1 MTGAKVTLRSWRR
14 ILALGLAAGMAATA
28 IPMQLMAVQETVQE
42 SQTTGSVTEGYAS
55 ERIDNGY
62 TKISAGYALPEYTG
76 GDIEYPIKD
85 ICTSTDAVF
94 TDDYG
99 YTSAVQIGER
109 GSIELELNV
118 VADGI
123 YYMCFDYLADS
134 DTILPV
140 EAQFMID
147 GDFPFYEMRQQV
159 LESQWSTPQQKSYDS
174 YGNEVVG
181 IPDKVY
187 EWQNK
192 YIMDSTYRYSGPLG
206 IELTKGRHTV
216 TVTLKEGTL
225 LLGNFKLTAKPQ
237 VEAYTGSERAEG
249 DGFIEIQA
257 ENFTYRNAS
266 SIHATCEYDPN
277 LYPYQAGN
285 RIMNTVDSTSFS
297 EGGQQ
302 ISYQFTVEKEG
313 NYYLAFHYSQ
323 SDKSD
328 FPVFMNIRIDGE
340 LPNTE
345 FENCAFAY
353 KKDYNLYTLLDSE
366 GNKIS
371 VPLGAGQHTISMQ
384 ISMEPLRN
392 ALETIEQIMGKV
404 NDLSLEVTKVAGTNK
419 DKYRDFSL
427 ESYISGI
434 GDTLIQWADELAA
447 VMEEAR
453 TYNPDKKKIAA
464 FSSISIAENQ
474 LRSLAK
480 KPDELIYRIDELA
493 TSTSSVNQHLA
504 NLIDSLNGN
513 DFSLDSIYLY
523 QEDAAKQLPRH
534 KNVFVKA
541 GLGIVRFCTSF
552 GKQAYSSSNTNPEHL
567 QVSVNRS
574 RQHLEIM
581 QQMITEE
588 FTPQT
593 GIEVDLSL
601 MPDQTKLVLANASGD
616 SPDVATGVNYSI
628 PFELGIRGALKD
640 LTQFDDFAEVAG
652 RYTEGLLMPYVID
665 DSVYA
670 IPETMNFQ
678 VLFYRKDILDKLGL
692 EVPDTLEDVEAML
705 PDLQMRGLNFYYPTA
720 RTVGMKTFLDTT
732 PIIFQSGGRLYDT
745 YVEDVT
751 ITSEEV
757 VEGFTTLTNLFTIY
771 NLPKDVPNF
780 YQHFRNGDYPIGISD
795 FGTYNLI
802 SNAAPEIDGS
812 WGVALIPG
820 VKDENGEVMRYSS
833 AGAESTFLF
842 NSTPER
848 EEQAWEFVKWWSS
861 AQVQAEFG
869 QRLQITYGDEYYWNT
884 ANCEAFAQL
893 PWDSDDKEVISE
905 QLTWTMEAPRALASY
920 MVERELSDAYNLVV
934 LGAKSANVREALDDA
949 QKNIKRET
957 LRKQEEFGYIEN
969 GVTVKEY
976 EVPTIEKVHE
986 IIQNSKAQKGRQVS
1000 YDSNR
1005 TAVKK
1010 RQKDK
1015 SSQTRTWQ

>member
-1 MTGAKVTLRSWRR
+1 MRKRKMAGAKVTLHSWRR

-28 IPMQLMAVQETVQE
+28 IPLQLMAAQETVQE
-42 SQTTGSVTEGYAS
+42 SQATGSVTEGYAS

-62 TKISAGYALPEYTG
+62 TKISAGYTLPEYTG

-109 GSIELELNV
+109 GSVELELDV
-118 VADGI
+118 AADGI

-206 IELTKGRHTV
+206 IKLTKGRHTV

-225 LLGNFKLTAKPQ
+225 LLGDFKLTAKPQ
-237 VEAYTGSERAEG
+237 VEAYTGSEKAAG

-257 ENFTYRNAS
+257 EDFTYRNAS

-371 VPLGAGQHTISMQ
+371 VPLSAGEHTISMQ

-427 ESYISGI
+427 ESYIPGI
-434 GDTLIQWADELAA
+434 GDTLTQWADELAA

-493 TSTSSVNQHLA
+493 TSSSSVNQHLA

-523 QEDAAKQLPRH
+523 QEDATKQLPRH

-957 LRKQEEFGYIEN
+957 LRKLEEFGYIEN

-986 IIQNSKAQKGRQVS
+986 IIQNSKAQKGGR
-1000 YDSNR
+1000 
-1005 TAVKK
+1005 
-1010 RQKDK
+1010 
-1015 SSQTRTWQ
+1015 

>member
-28 IPMQLMAVQETVQE
+28 IPLQLMAVQE

-109 GSIELELNV
+109 GSVELELDIA
-118 VADGI
+118 ADGI

-237 VEAYTGSERAEG
+237 VEAYTGSEKAAG

-257 ENFTYRNAS
+257 EDFTYRNAS

-427 ESYISGI
+427 ESYIPGI

-957 LRKQEEFGYIEN
+957 LRKLEEFGYIEN

-986 IIQNSKAQKGRQVS
+986 IIQNSKAQKGGR
-1000 YDSNR
+1000 
-1005 TAVKK
+1005 
-1010 RQKDK
+1010 
-1015 SSQTRTWQ
+1015 

>member
-1 MTGAKVTLRSWRR
+1 MAGAKVTLHSWRR

-28 IPMQLMAVQETVQE
+28 IPLQLMAAQETVQE

-62 TKISAGYALPEYTG
+62 TKISAGYTLPEYTG
-76 GDIEYPIKD
+76 GDIEYPMKD

-109 GSIELELNV
+109 GSVELELDIA
-118 VADGI
+118 ADGI

-257 ENFTYRNAS
+257 EDFTYRNAS

-427 ESYISGI
+427 ESYIPGI
-434 GDTLIQWADELAA
+434 GDTLTQWADELAA

-523 QEDAAKQLPRH
+523 QEDAAKQLPKH

-893 PWDSDDKEVISE
+893 PWDSDDKEVISK

-957 LRKQEEFGYIEN
+957 LRKLEEFGYIEN

-986 IIQNSKAQKGRQVS
+986 IIQNSKAQKGGR
-1000 YDSNR
+1000 
-1005 TAVKK
+1005 
-1010 RQKDK
+1010 
-1015 SSQTRTWQ
+1015 

>member
-1 MTGAKVTLRSWRR
+1 MRKRKMTGAEVTLRSWRR

-257 ENFTYRNAS
+257 EDFTYRNAS

-427 ESYISGI
+427 ESYIPGI
-434 GDTLIQWADELAA
+434 GDTLTQWADELAA

-523 QEDAAKQLPRH
+523 QEDAAKQLPKH

-957 LRKQEEFGYIEN
+957 LRKLEEFGYIEN

-986 IIQNSKAQKGRQVS
+986 IIQNSKAQKGGR
-1000 YDSNR
+1000 
-1005 TAVKK
+1005 
-1010 RQKDK
+1010 
-1015 SSQTRTWQ
+1015 

>member
-1 MTGAKVTLRSWRR
+1 MTGARVTLRSWRR

-134 DTILPV
+134 DTILSV

-237 VEAYTGSERAEG
+237 VEAYTGSEKAAG

-257 ENFTYRNAS
+257 EDFTYRNAS

-427 ESYISGI
+427 ESYIPGI

-957 LRKQEEFGYIEN
+957 LRKLEEFGYIEN

-986 IIQNSKAQKGRQVS
+986 IIQNSKAQKGGR
-1000 YDSNR
+1000 
-1005 TAVKK
+1005 
-1010 RQKDK
+1010 
-1015 SSQTRTWQ
+1015 

>member
-28 IPMQLMAVQETVQE
+28 IPLQLMAVQE

-85 ICTSTDAVF
+85 ICTSTDAVY

-257 ENFTYRNAS
+257 EDFTYRNAS

-427 ESYISGI
+427 ESYIPGI
-434 GDTLIQWADELAA
+434 GDTLTQWADELAA

-732 PIIFQSGGRLYDT
+732 PIIFQSGGRLYDI

-957 LRKQEEFGYIEN
+957 LRKLEEFGYIEN

-986 IIQNSKAQKGRQVS
+986 IIQNSKAQKGGR
-1000 YDSNR
+1000 
-1005 TAVKK
+1005 
-1010 RQKDK
+1010 
-1015 SSQTRTWQ
+1015 

>member
-1 MTGAKVTLRSWRR
+1 MAGEKVTLHSWRR

-28 IPMQLMAVQETVQE
+28 MPLQLMAAQETVQE
-42 SQTTGSVTEGYAS
+42 SQATGSVTEGYAS

-62 TKISAGYALPEYTG
+62 TKISAGYTLPEYTG
-76 GDIEYPIKD
+76 GDIEYPVKD

-109 GSIELELNV
+109 GSAELELDV
-118 VADGI
+118 AADGI

-225 LLGNFKLTAKPQ
+225 LLGDFKLTAKPQ
-237 VEAYTGSERAEG
+237 VEAYTGSEKAAG

-257 ENFTYRNAS
+257 EDFTYRNAS

-371 VPLGAGQHTISMQ
+371 VPLSAGQHTISMQ

-427 ESYISGI
+427 ESYIPGI
-434 GDTLIQWADELAA
+434 GDTLTQWADELAA

-957 LRKQEEFGYIEN
+957 LRKLEEFGYIEN

-986 IIQNSKAQKGRQVS
+986 IIQNSKAQKGGR
-1000 YDSNR
+1000 
-1005 TAVKK
+1005 
-1010 RQKDK
+1010 
-1015 SSQTRTWQ
+1015 

>member
-28 IPMQLMAVQETVQE
+28 IPLQLMAVQE

-85 ICTSTDAVF
+85 ICTSTDAVY

-257 ENFTYRNAS
+257 EDFTYRNAS

-427 ESYISGI
+427 ESYIPGI

-957 LRKQEEFGYIEN
+957 LRKLEEFGYIEN

-986 IIQNSKAQKGRQVS
+986 IIQNSKAQKGGR
-1000 YDSNR
+1000 
-1005 TAVKK
+1005 
-1010 RQKDK
+1010 
-1015 SSQTRTWQ
+1015 

>member
-28 IPMQLMAVQETVQE
+28 IPLQLMAVQE

-62 TKISAGYALPEYTG
+62 TRISAGYALPEYTG

-85 ICTSTDAVF
+85 ICTSTDAVY

-257 ENFTYRNAS
+257 EDFTYRNAS

-427 ESYISGI
+427 ESYIPGI

-523 QEDAAKQLPRH
+523 QEDAAKQLPKH

-692 EVPDTLEDVEAML
+692 EVPDTLEDIEAML
-705 PDLQMRGLNFYYPTA
+705 PDLQMRGLNLYYPTA

-751 ITSEEV
+751 VTSEEV

-957 LRKQEEFGYIEN
+957 LRKLEEFGYIEN

-986 IIQNSKAQKGRQVS
+986 IIQNSKAQKGGR
-1000 YDSNR
+1000 
-1005 TAVKK
+1005 
-1010 RQKDK
+1010 
-1015 SSQTRTWQ
+1015 

>member
-1 MTGAKVTLRSWRR
+1 MRKYSRR
-14 ILALGLAAGMAATA
+14 AVALGLIMSMALSVVPASSVAA
-28 IPMQLMAVQETVQE
+28 ETPAKE
-42 SQTTGSVTEGYAS
+42 QTTVNSASDSYAS
-55 ERIDNGY
+55 ERMERGY
-62 TKISAGYALPEYTG
+62 TRISAGYSLPEYEG
-76 GDIEYPIKD
+76 EELVYAIDEI
-85 ICTSTDAVF
+85 
-94 TDDYG
+94 
-99 YTSAVQIGER
+99 YTQGSAELTADSYSYDGAAWVLAIGER
-109 GSIELELNV
+109 GEADLELMV
-118 VADGI
+118 PQDGI
-123 YYMCFDYLADS
+123 YYIKLDYLADS
-134 DTILPV
+134 DSILPV
-140 EAQFMID
+140 EAGIMIN
-147 GDFPFYEMRQQV
+147 GEYPFYEMRQQV
-159 LESQWSTPQQKSYDS
+159 LESLWVSGDEKKYDS
-174 YGNEVVG
+174 YGNEIVG
-181 IPDKVY
+181 IPDKVFN
-187 EWQNK
+187 WQSK
-192 YIMDSTYRYSGPLG
+192 YIMDATYRYSEPLG
-206 IELTKGRHTV
+206 VELKAGKNILTM
-216 TVTLKEGTL
+216 TLGEGTL
-225 LLGNFKLTAKPQ
+225 LLGNITLTGKAA
-237 VEAYTGSERAEG
+237 VAEYAGSEAAAG
-249 DGFIEIQA
+249 DGMVEIQA
-257 ENFTYRNAS
+257 EEFTYRNDS
-266 SIHATCEYDPN
+266 SIHATCEYDPD
-277 LYPYQAGN
+277 LYPYQAGD

-297 EGGQQ
+297 EGGQE
-302 ISYQFTVEKEG
+302 ITYEFEVEKAG

-323 SDKSD
+323 GNKSD
-328 FPVFMNIRIDGE
+328 FPVFMNVRIDGE
-340 LPNTE
+340 LPNT
-345 FENCAFAY
+345 AFASHAFSY
-353 KKDYNLYTLLDSE
+353 EKSYEMYTLTDTD
-366 GNKIS
+366 GNKLS
-371 VPLGAGQHTISMQ
+371 VPLTEGIHTISMQ
-384 ISMEPLRN
+384 ISMEPLRE
-392 ALETIEQIMGKV
+392 ALETVEDIMGKV

-427 ESYISGI
+427 ESYIPGI
-434 GDTLIQWADELAA
+434 GDTMITWADELAA
-447 VMEEAR
+447 VMENAR
-453 TYNPDKKKIAA
+453 VYNPNKKKIAA

-493 TSTSSVNQHLA
+493 TSPSSVNRHLA

-513 DFSLDSIYLY
+513 AISLDSIYLY
-523 QEDAAKQLPRH
+523 QEDAANKLPKA
-534 KNVFVKA
+534 KNFFVKVW
-541 GLGIVRFCTSF
+541 LGIVRFVTSF
-552 GKQAYSSSNTNPEHL
+552 GEQAYSASNTNPEHL

-581 QQMITEE
+581 QQMITEQ

-640 LTQFDDFAEVAG
+640 LTEFDDFAEVAE
-652 RYTEGLLMPYVID
+652 RYTEGLMMPYVID
-665 DSVYA
+665 DSIYA

-692 EVPDTLEDVEAML
+692 EVPETLEEVEAML

-732 PIIFQSGGRLYDT
+732 PIIFQTGGRLYDT
-745 YVEDVT
+745 YVQNAT
-751 ITSEEV
+751 ITSEKV
-757 VEGFTTLTNLFTIY
+757 VEGFTTLTDLFTIY

-820 VKDENGEVMRYSS
+820 VENEQGEVMRYSS

-842 NSTPER
+842 ESTPGR
-848 EEQAWEFVKWWSS
+848 EAQAWEFVKWWSS
-861 AQVQAEFG
+861 AGVQAEFG

-884 ANCEAFAQL
+884 ANYEAFAEL
-893 PWDSDDKEVISE
+893 PWDSDDKEIILE

-934 LGAKSANVREALDDA
+934 LGAKSANVRESLDEA

-957 LRKQEEFGYIEN
+957 LRKLEEFGYIEN

-986 IIQNSKAQKGRQVS
+986 IIQNSKNNTSAKNETEGGR
-1000 YDSNR
+1000 
-1005 TAVKK
+1005 
-1010 RQKDK
+1010 
-1015 SSQTRTWQ
+1015 

>member
-1 MTGAKVTLRSWRR
+1 MTGAKVTLHSWRR
-14 ILALGLAAGMAATA
+14 ILALALGLAAGMAATA

-237 VEAYTGSERAEG
+237 VEAYTVSERAEG

-427 ESYISGI
+427 ESYIPGI

-957 LRKQEEFGYIEN
+957 LRKLEEFGYIEN

-986 IIQNSKAQKGRQVS
+986 IIQNSKAQKGGR
-1000 YDSNR
+1000 
-1005 TAVKK
+1005 
-1010 RQKDK
+1010 
-1015 SSQTRTWQ
+1015 

>member
-1 MTGAKVTLRSWRR
+1 MAGEKVTLHSWRR

-28 IPMQLMAVQETVQE
+28 MPLQLMAAQETVQE
-42 SQTTGSVTEGYAS
+42 SQATGSVTEGYAS

-62 TKISAGYALPEYTG
+62 TKISAGYTLPEYTG
-76 GDIEYPIKD
+76 GDIEYPVKD

-94 TDDYG
+94 TDDHG

-109 GSIELELNV
+109 GSAELELDV
-118 VADGI
+118 AADGI

-225 LLGNFKLTAKPQ
+225 LLGDFKLTAKPQ
-237 VEAYTGSERAEG
+237 VEAYTGSEKAAG

-257 ENFTYRNAS
+257 EDFTYRNAS

-371 VPLGAGQHTISMQ
+371 VPLSAGEHTISMQ

-427 ESYISGI
+427 ESYIPGI
-434 GDTLIQWADELAA
+434 GDTLTQWADELAA

-552 GKQAYSSSNTNPEHL
+552 GKQAYSSSNTNPKHL

-957 LRKQEEFGYIEN
+957 LRKLEEFGYIEN

-986 IIQNSKAQKGRQVS
+986 IIQNSKAQKGGR
-1000 YDSNR
+1000 
-1005 TAVKK
+1005 
-1010 RQKDK
+1010 
-1015 SSQTRTWQ
+1015 

>member
-28 IPMQLMAVQETVQE
+28 IPLQLMAVQE

-62 TKISAGYALPEYTG
+62 AKISAGYALPEYTG

-85 ICTSTDAVF
+85 ICTSTDAVY

-257 ENFTYRNAS
+257 EDFTYRNAS

-427 ESYISGI
+427 ESYIPGI
-434 GDTLIQWADELAA
+434 GDTLTQWADELAA

-523 QEDAAKQLPRH
+523 QEDAAKQLPKH

-957 LRKQEEFGYIEN
+957 LRKLEEFGYIEN

-986 IIQNSKAQKGRQVS
+986 IIQNSKAQKGGR
-1000 YDSNR
+1000 
-1005 TAVKK
+1005 
-1010 RQKDK
+1010 
-1015 SSQTRTWQ
+1015 

>member
-1 MTGAKVTLRSWRR
+1 MRKRKMAGEKVTLHSWRR

-28 IPMQLMAVQETVQE
+28 MPLQLMAVQE
-42 SQTTGSVTEGYAS
+42 SQATGSVTEGYAS

-62 TKISAGYALPEYTG
+62 TKISAGYTLPEYTG
-76 GDIEYPIKD
+76 GDIEYPVKD

-94 TDDYG
+94 TDDHG

-109 GSIELELNV
+109 GSAELELDV
-118 VADGI
+118 AADGI

-225 LLGNFKLTAKPQ
+225 LLGDFKLTAKPQ
-237 VEAYTGSERAEG
+237 VEAYTGSEKAAG

-257 ENFTYRNAS
+257 EDFTYRNAS

-353 KKDYNLYTLLDSE
+353 KKDYNLYNLLDSE

-371 VPLGAGQHTISMQ
+371 VPLSAGEHTISMQ

-427 ESYISGI
+427 ESYIPGI
-434 GDTLIQWADELAA
+434 GDTLTQWADELAA

-453 TYNPDKKKIAA
+453 IYNPDKKKIAA

-504 NLIDSLNGN
+504 NLIDSINGN

-588 FTPQT
+588 FIPQT

-957 LRKQEEFGYIEN
+957 LRKLEEFGYIEN

-986 IIQNSKAQKGRQVS
+986 IIQNSKAQKGGR
-1000 YDSNR
+1000 
-1005 TAVKK
+1005 
-1010 RQKDK
+1010 
-1015 SSQTRTWQ
+1015 

>member
-1 MTGAKVTLRSWRR
+1 MRKRKMAGAKVTLHSWRR
-14 ILALGLAAGMAATA
+14 ILALGLAAGMATTA
-28 IPMQLMAVQETVQE
+28 IPLQLMAAQETVQE

-62 TKISAGYALPEYTG
+62 AKISAGYALPEYTG

-237 VEAYTGSERAEG
+237 VEAYTGSEKAAG

-257 ENFTYRNAS
+257 EDFTYRNAS

-427 ESYISGI
+427 ESYIPGI

-692 EVPDTLEDVEAML
+692 EVPDTLVDVEAML

-957 LRKQEEFGYIEN
+957 LRKLEEFGYIEN

-986 IIQNSKAQKGRQVS
+986 IIQNSKAQKGGR
-1000 YDSNR
+1000 
-1005 TAVKK
+1005 
-1010 RQKDK
+1010 
-1015 SSQTRTWQ
+1015 

>member
-28 IPMQLMAVQETVQE
+28 IPLQLMAVQE

-257 ENFTYRNAS
+257 EDFTYRNAS

-427 ESYISGI
+427 ESYIPGI

-732 PIIFQSGGRLYDT
+732 SIIFQSGGRLYDT

-957 LRKQEEFGYIEN
+957 LRKLEEFGYIEN

-986 IIQNSKAQKGRQVS
+986 IIQNSKAQKGGR
-1000 YDSNR
+1000 
-1005 TAVKK
+1005 
-1010 RQKDK
+1010 
-1015 SSQTRTWQ
+1015 

>member
-28 IPMQLMAVQETVQE
+28 IPLQLMAVQE

-85 ICTSTDAVF
+85 ICTSTDAVY

-257 ENFTYRNAS
+257 EDFTYRNAS

-427 ESYISGI
+427 ESYIPGI
-434 GDTLIQWADELAA
+434 GDTLTQWADELAA

-678 VLFYRKDILDKLGL
+678 VFFYRKDILDKLGL

-957 LRKQEEFGYIEN
+957 LRKLEEFGYIEN

-986 IIQNSKAQKGRQVS
+986 IIQNSKAQKGGR
-1000 YDSNR
+1000 
-1005 TAVKK
+1005 
-1010 RQKDK
+1010 
-1015 SSQTRTWQ
+1015 

>member
-28 IPMQLMAVQETVQE
+28 IPLQLMAVQE

-85 ICTSTDAVF
+85 ICTSTDAVY

-257 ENFTYRNAS
+257 EDFTYRNAS

-427 ESYISGI
+427 ESYIPGI

-757 VEGFTTLTNLFTIY
+757 VEGFTALTNLFTIY

-957 LRKQEEFGYIEN
+957 LRKLEEFGYIEN

-986 IIQNSKAQKGRQVS
+986 IIQNSKAQKGGR
-1000 YDSNR
+1000 
-1005 TAVKK
+1005 
-1010 RQKDK
+1010 
-1015 SSQTRTWQ
+1015 

>member
-28 IPMQLMAVQETVQE
+28 IPLQLMAVQE

-85 ICTSTDAVF
+85 ICTSTDAVY

-257 ENFTYRNAS
+257 EDFTYRNAS
-266 SIHATCEYDPN
+266 SIHATCEYDLN

-427 ESYISGI
+427 ESYIPGI
-434 GDTLIQWADELAA
+434 GDTLTQWADELAA

-957 LRKQEEFGYIEN
+957 LRKLEEFGYIEN

-986 IIQNSKAQKGRQVS
+986 IIQNSKAQKGGR
-1000 YDSNR
+1000 
-1005 TAVKK
+1005 
-1010 RQKDK
+1010 
-1015 SSQTRTWQ
+1015 